1 MNKPVALLPP
11 SSHPWRWP
19 VDVTHYDCSV
29 HLSEA
34 ERAELKRV
42 MDHSPF
48 QLRPSTKMLLHRLL
62 QPIQDVFAV
71 THPSPNV
78 CHETMRVMVMEMY
91 RRGKTFWAWSEEEWI
106 DIIGSSYAAF
116 ARRYGRTY
124 GVGQHPTRR
133 ELPVLAYLLC
143 SPTTIDPLLGPFA
156 IAPIARKVF
165 GTQTIDTHVQQL
177 RAVLGTWGYREKNH
191 HDFIACL
198 CYLLLRNRSPQ
209 LEALSSEFLETV
221 NQTCTFPCV
230 QGYLFQI
237 SRALAALGLISRP
250 LLDPKRAARAVTSET
265 DGKISESW
273 LMWCR
278 RWRAYSTAQEKG
290 HTYYLLLKV
299 GRWLTVNHPE
309 VTGPADFTYEIAAEF
324 VAAVMDM
331 KVGEWISAQRR
342 SHLPIER
349 IGQPLRPNARARL
362 LKCLRAFLRDCQE
375 WGWIPVR
382 LNPSRALQ
390 APRSLRN
397 LIGPDPRAVERDRWA
412 KLLWAAMNLGMEDL
426 PTTGS
431 KVLVY
436 PLAMIRAL
444 AVVWC
449 FAALRSDEIVRLRVG
464 CVRWQYENVTVP
476 ETGEIL
482 PKDAVCFLDIPVNKT
497 MTSYTKPVHPIVGK
511 RINEWN
517 VCDPA
522 NSRAR

>member
-1 MNKPVALLPP
+1 M
-11 SSHPWRWP
+11 
-19 VDVTHYDCSV
+19 
-29 HLSEA
+29 
-34 ERAELKRV
+34 
-42 MDHSPF
+42 
-48 QLRPSTKMLLHRLL
+48 
-62 QPIQDVFAV
+62 
-71 THPSPNV
+71 
-78 CHETMRVMVMEMY
+78 
-91 RRGKTFWAWSEEEWI
+91 
-106 DIIGSSYAAF
+106 
-116 ARRYGRTY
+116 
-124 GVGQHPTRR
+124 
-133 ELPVLAYLLC
+133 
-143 SPTTIDPLLGPFA
+143 PFA

-165 GTQTIDTHVQQL
+165 GKETIDTHVQQL
-177 RAVLGTWGYREKNH
+177 TAVLGTWGYREKNH

-250 LLDPKRAARAVTSET
+250 LPDPKRAARSVTSET

-382 LNPSRALQ
+382 LNPNRALQ
-390 APRSLRN
+390 APRSCA
-397 LIGPDPRAVERDRWA
+397 I
-412 KLLWAAMNLGMEDL
+412 
-426 PTTGS
+426 
-431 KVLVY
+431 
-436 PLAMIRAL
+436 
-444 AVVWC
+444 
-449 FAALRSDEIVRLRVG
+449 
-464 CVRWQYENVTVP
+464 
-476 ETGEIL
+476 
-482 PKDAVCFLDIPVNKT
+482 
-497 MTSYTKPVHPIVGK
+497 
-511 RINEWN
+511 
-517 VCDPA
+517 
-522 NSRAR
+522 